1 MREVRSKLLDSI
13 HSRLY
18 VYRKKTRHSLWCYY
32 CETLRSLFVCTT
44 LKLLQTLKTANHIVF
59 IGVFKVIPSKS
70 QISNVQCAVS
80 FFQDK
85 LLKPMEFV

>member
-44 LKLLQTLKTANHIVF
+44 LKPANHIVF